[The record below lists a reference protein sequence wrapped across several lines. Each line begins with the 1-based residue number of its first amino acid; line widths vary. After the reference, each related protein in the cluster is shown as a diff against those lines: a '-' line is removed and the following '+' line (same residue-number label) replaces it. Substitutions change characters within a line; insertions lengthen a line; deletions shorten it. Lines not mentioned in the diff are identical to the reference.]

1 MKLKNL
7 RKTVLSVVCIILITL
22 VAPNAY
28 ATNSEKH
35 ILNSMDAYDL
45 TTGAKLDITE
55 IIQLEIGHEY
65 EIKTYFK
72 NSSST
77 ATLTNALFHADKHPF
92 FAFDA
97 DSLQS
102 YNGHFEIAGSSA
114 EATEIRLKAPSTAIW
129 IEGSYTLCYNNERVC
144 LPEGRVIGL
153 NGAPIFV
160 DIEDPDD
167 PAVKGGI
174 IAPNTSGYVA
184 FHITVK
190 AAPEQAKATLEETT
204 TNNTVAQDKNTQ
216 SHSKDHYSDL
226 YLEDDGA
233 ADKLPSDHAYSED
246 SPTPNLISATISYT
260 VEQRPS
266 VNNLAIMI
274 LINVVIS
281 TIVYLLLHTIFK
293 AYEKEHDQD
302 RD

>member
-28 ATNSEKH
+28 AANSEKH

-45 TTGAKLDITE
+45 TTGAKLNITE
-55 IIQLEIGHEY
+55 AIQLEIGHEY
-65 EIKTYFK
+65 EIRTYFK

-77 ATLTNALFHADKHPF
+77 ATLTNVVFHANKAPF
-92 FAFDA
+92 FTFDTN
-97 DSLQS
+97 SPQS
-102 YNGHFEIAGSSA
+102 YNGHFEIDGSSA
-114 EATEIRLKAPSTAIW
+114 ETTEIQLKAPSTAIW
-129 IEGSYTLCYNNERVC
+129 IEKSYTLCYDDERIH
-144 LPEGRVIGL
+144 LPEGCVIGL
-153 NGAPIFV
+153 NGAPVFV
-160 DIEDPDD
+160 GIEDPND
-167 PAVKGGI
+167 PTTKGGI

-190 AAPEQAKATLEETT
+190 AAPEKAKATLEETT
-204 TNNTVAQDKNTQ
+204 ANSTVTQDKNTQ
-216 SHSKDHYSDL
+216 SHSEDHYSDL
-226 YLEDDGA
+226 YPENGGA
-233 ADKLPSDHAYSED
+233 ADEPPRDHAYSED
-246 SPTPNLISATISYT
+246 SPTRNPISATISYT

-274 LINVVIS
+274 LINVAIS

-302 RD
+302 QD